1 MKNKQHIKN
10 DLTWLIM
17 GLISSLLAHFI
28 IEFTYRNY
36 TFEKVMEFINTRPEM
51 FVYGSMVVF
60 ILYILFSAL
69 AGNALVGAVVVL
81 PLAWLTGMAA
91 KIKVLHRAEPLYPN
105 DLYWLTE
112 IRFLI
117 EMVGWKVAVV
127 IGMVAAITV
136 ISLIV
141 FYKKKIM
148 AKRFHEKNRLKTGL
162 RITGIIVSASLLF
175 YIVRFNYSGNK
186 VKAAYNNHARWM
198 GWSQLANYKHNGF
211 IAGFLYNLDGQPM
224 DRPKHYSQATIQEL
238 YEEYS
243 LLAAEL
249 NKNKTKDS
257 TDTNVMM
264 IMNESFSDPSQLK
277 GIESN
282 KDPIPHYRE
291 IIKKAYSGRLLVP
304 GFGGG
309 TSNAEF
315 QVLTGVSLELLAGHV
330 TTPFIQMLSQME
342 ALPSIVDKMKE
353 YSYDVSAIHAYDP
366 SYYRREDVYKELQ
379 FDRFIHQDTMQYTET
394 LNENHPYISDASIYN
409 EMFALMEQTENPDFL
424 HVVTMQNHGVYKG
437 KYEDSEFEVLGTG
450 DKESAQ
456 GYFQDL
462 ENSDKALYE
471 LIQRIDQYPEPILLI
486 FYGDHLP
493 GFYAGDVVKM
503 NAELSLYETP
513 FFVYSNVLALQ
524 GETGVL
530 SPIYL
535 NHFIL
540 DNLNFKLSAHEAML
554 AELEK
559 VLPVVDR
566 RMFYDAV
573 QSKTVLSREEL
584 SPEARKVL
592 EDYNMLLYDVTT
604 GNNYAKEIG
613 FFETTS
619 K

>member
-1 MKNKQHIKN
+1 
-10 DLTWLIM
+10 
-17 GLISSLLAHFI
+17 
-28 IEFTYRNY
+28 
-36 TFEKVMEFINTRPEM
+36 
-51 FVYGSMVVF
+51 
-60 ILYILFSAL
+60 
-69 AGNALVGAVVVL
+69 
-81 PLAWLTGMAA
+81 
-91 KIKVLHRAEPLYPN
+91 
-105 DLYWLTE
+105 
-112 IRFLI
+112 
-117 EMVGWKVAVV
+117 MVGWKVAVV

-249 NKNKTKDS
+249 NKNKTKAS

-366 SYYRREDVYKELQ
+366 GYYRREDVYKELQ

-394 LNENHPYISDASIYN
+394 LNENHPYISDASIYK
-409 EMFALMEQTENPDFL
+409 EIFALMEQTENPDFL

-471 LIQRIDQYPEPILLI
+471 LIQRIDQYQEPILLI

-573 QSKTVLSREEL
+573 QSKTILSREEL